1 MPPKKV
7 GKTKIKNTTRE
18 KTEKS
23 ENDLEAKYR
32 RSILDIAVLQD
43 HLALRC
49 DSLVKARSD
58 SIDLRGRMRAMELKL
73 QHERQ
78 DNRDVNSVLS
88 RQYMTMQAELTSKV
102 KRLEEEVSRLREQL
116 GLCQEELR
124 TEKRQREVVEREKD
138 ATIADLRHKLDGMET
153 DCERI
158 LHDTLD
164 SLTSQLSVARQGW
177 EDKST
182 DIHQKYKDLLS
193 GFGLNALDI

>member
-1 MPPKKV
+1 MHFLTV
-7 GKTKIKNTTRE
+7 SIIIIFCTG
-18 KTEKS
+18 

-43 HLALRC
+43 HLG
-49 DSLVKARSD
+49 ARAD
-58 SIDLRGRMRAMELKL
+58 CYIK
-73 QHERQ
+73 
-78 DNRDVNSVLS
+78 NSMNVVVVLS